1 MLKTVETELISSCEG
16 RGRYHSYS
24 FDDRLKAVSMSEQGM
39 SSLAISRAMG
49 IDSSLIRSW
58 IRRYKKEGLDG
69 LKHKPYRN
77 VTPEIPFTPIST
89 HNDSA
94 QETVTSGGSLK
105 GFVHFV
111 DNPVLVR
118 SMVNTLSAYGV
129 HSNNIVVSED
139 IRDYSES
146 LEPGDILVINSLFD
160 ISSDLS
166 RMLSVL
172 QDLLKT
178 GISVV
183 SISDKGQMIKP
194 GNTDSVELVS
204 ILKNYLSI
212 AWTDLRPVERKDCQ
226 PEPKS
231 VHQVF
236 EQRKEERFS
245 KARRLCEEGYSM
257 AHAARTAGCSY
268 SSFRYWLTNK
278 KNVLSSEINNNNQ
291 NNM

>member
-1 MLKTVETELISSCEG
+1 MASPSAAATDSVCTASEKKH
-16 RGRYHSYS
+16 YKSYS
-24 FDDRLKAVSMSEQGM
+24 FEDRLKVIRLSESGM
-39 SSLAISRAMG
+39 SSLEIG
-49 IDSSLIRSW
+49 NFLDIDSSLVRGW
-58 IRRYKKEGLDG
+58 IRRYKKDGFDG
-69 LKHKPYRN
+69 LKPRSHKNPSLTIDTQDH
-77 VTPEIPFTPIST
+77 VADCIEDLKE
-89 HNDSA
+89 DSDPHS
-94 QETVTSGGSLK
+94 SGKK
-105 GFVHFV
+105 GFIHYV

-268 SSFRYWLTNK
+268 SSFRYWLTK
-278 KNVLSSEINNNNQ
+278 KKSEHQASLINE
-291 NNM
+291 

>member
-94 QETVTSGGSLK
+94 QETVTSGESLK

-129 HSNNIVVSED
+129 HPDNIAVSED
-139 IRDYSES
+139 ILEYYES
-146 LEPGDILVINSLFD
+146 LKPGDTLVINSLFD
-160 ISSDLS
+160 LSSNFSKILYIIG
-166 RMLSVL
+166 
-172 QDLLKT
+172 DLLKA
-178 GISVV
+178 GVSIV
-183 SISDKGQMIKP
+183 SISDNGRKIKP
-194 GNTDSVELVS
+194 GDMDSLEIVS
-204 ILKNYLSI
+204 ILKNYLSV
-212 AWTDLRPVERKDCQ
+212 AWMDV
-226 PEPKS
+226 S
-231 VHQVF
+231 
-236 EQRKEERFS
+236 QRTSPPAQSPLLTRSQNKEESFTEALELYM
-245 KARRLCEEGYSM
+245 KGHTM
-257 AHAARTAGCSY
+257 AFAARTAGCSY
-268 SSFRYWLTNK
+268 SSFRYWLTTK
-278 KNVLSSEINNNNQ
+278 KNVRNYGLNNNQ
-291 NNM
+291 NLKVR